1 MPDVLNNYGI
11 NPQIEGTTSGFDRK
25 TNLLNQ
31 FIGYLNRIGA
41 PQNTVTAFTSQ
52 YGGNPAKLSD
62 LTRAYTAF
70 ADSSLSRFM
79 RCLQPPEASNIQ
91 HNRSQSQHPLDRSA
105 VESFYHDRKHS
116 HSLNRCRRYSR
127 WLPHLQAG
135 QRFSRQCGAGFA
147 CYELNDRHRGPAS
160 IRVEWRSVRRR
171 VRNFLE

>member
-70 ADSSLSRFM
+70 ADSSLSSRTPIHA
-79 RCLQPPEASNIQ
+79 LPSAPGGVQ
-91 HNRSQSQHPLDRSA
+91 HPTQSQSIA
-105 VESFYHDRKHS
+105 
-116 HSLNRCRRYSR
+116 
-127 WLPHLQAG
+127 A
-135 QRFSRQCGAGFA
+135 
-147 CYELNDRHRGPAS
+147 
-160 IRVEWRSVRRR
+160 SVRPFGGRK
-171 VRNFLE
+171 FLS